1 MATRLIRCG
10 LVLAGFFSFATFGA
24 DWASYQPGNSACYIR
39 LPANPEYQ
47 TQIVDAMVTHIYVAK
62 DASRTPAFVYTVS
75 FGDYP
80 KEKFVDENSPKKILD
95 ADRDGFVKAVNGKI
109 VSEKSIEKGAYPGR
123 EVAISGEGGK
133 ARYVLREY
141 LIENRIFHLAA
152 CVPAASVDDADV
164 TRFFESFQ
172 LAKK

>member
-1 MATRLIRCG
+1 MRMIGC
-10 LVLAGFFSFATFGA
+10 VVILAGFFALAAFGA
-24 DWASYQPGNSACYIR
+24 DWNSYQPGNSACYIR

-80 KEKFVDENSPKKILD
+80 KEKFVDKDSPKKILD

-109 VSEKSIEKGAYPGR
+109 ISEKSVEKGAYPGR
-123 EVAISGEGGK
+123 AVVISGEDGK
-133 ARYVLREY
+133 ARYLLREY
-141 LIENRIFHLAA
+141 LIDNRIFHLAA
-152 CVPAASVDDADV
+152 CVPAASAEDADV
-164 TRFFESFQ
+164 TKFF
-172 LAKK
+172 